1 MTALLPVIL
10 APPFAQSLQF
20 RRPRPRP
27 LKHSH
32 THTHTHTHAHT
43 HTHTQAEGFD
53 VRNENALEKL
63 YLSSGNDIRHVINAL
78 QTWRMRT
85 NEIKYED
92 VSGSPARRLLA
103 LLLSLCICAPTCLS
117 SVGAPA
123 DHSQLISGARMRVYG
138 VQGNRTRR
146 ERRERA
152 TDKPLRRCAP
162 VVSQVRPPAHLART
176 CMRMP
181 RAPSADVVP

>member
-63 YLSSGNDIRHVINAL
+63 YLSSGNDITRTYIYVYMDTHTHSNTTFVI
-78 QTWRMRT
+78 T
-85 NEIKYED
+85 
-92 VSGSPARRLLA
+92 
-103 LLLSLCICAPTCLS
+103 LC
-117 SVGAPA
+117 
-123 DHSQLISGARMRVYG
+123 
-138 VQGNRTRR
+138 
-146 ERRERA
+146 
-152 TDKPLRRCAP
+152 
-162 VVSQVRPPAHLART
+162 
-176 CMRMP
+176 
-181 RAPSADVVP
+181 